1 MDIVSY
7 ILLGSF
13 AAALLL
19 TIIVG
24 WILLRGGQTNRRR
37 SSTKKGSGIA
47 SLRSQQHDDY
57 ESLEKQAVDEFRG
70 ITTLAARDLK
80 GRLAVA
86 VESVDSQIQTAVND
100 VLAEEKRT
108 YRESLSALR
117 EHSVEEFSD
126 MQKQMEDYRTQL
138 YQSFQN
144 MVESDR
150 QAQLQRFE
158 QRMNDVVS
166 SYIVEALDNNIDL
179 GSQMKYIISSLES
192 RKEEI
197 KKDILL

>member
-1 MDIVSY
+1 MDIISY
-7 ILLGSF
+7 LLVGSF
-13 AAALLL
+13 VVALLL
-19 TIIVG
+19 TISVG
-24 WILLRGGQTNRRR
+24 WKLLRGGTSKRRKV
-37 SSTKKGSGIA
+37 KKGSSIA
-47 SLRSQQHDDY
+47 SLRSQQTDDY
-57 ESLEKQAVDEFRG
+57 DSLEKQAVDEFRG
-70 ITTLAARDLK
+70 VTTLAARDLK
-80 GRLAVA
+80 NRLAIA
-86 VESVDSQIQTAVND
+86 VQSVDTQIQSAVND
-100 VLAEEKRT
+100 VLTDEKRT

-126 MQKQMEDYRTQL
+126 MQKQMEQYRTQL

-150 QAQLQRFE
+150 QQQLQRFDE
-158 QRMNDVVS
+158 RLNDVVS

-179 GSQMKYIISSLES
+179 GTQMKYIISSLES

>member
-7 ILLGSF
+7 ILVGSF
-13 AAALLL
+13 AVALLL
-19 TIIVG
+19 TIVVG
-24 WILLRGGQTNRRR
+24 VILLRGDTTKRRKIKAKR
-37 SSTKKGSGIA
+37 PTANMSRQSDEVA
-47 SLRSQQHDDY
+47 DY
-57 ESLEKQAVDEFRG
+57 AGLEKQAVDEFSG

-80 GRLAVA
+80 ERLAVA
-86 VESVDSQIQTAVND
+86 VQSVDSQIQSAVND
-100 VLAEEKRT
+100 VLIDEKRT

-126 MQKQMEDYRTQL
+126 MQKQMEEYRTQL

-150 QAQLQRFE
+150 QQQLRRFDE
-158 QRMNDVVS
+158 RLNDVVS

>member
-1 MDIVSY
+1 M
-7 ILLGSF
+7 
-13 AAALLL
+13 
-19 TIIVG
+19 G
-24 WILLRGGQTNRRR
+24 WKLLRGGTSKRRKV
-37 SSTKKGSGIA
+37 KKGSSIA
-47 SLRSQQHDDY
+47 SLRSQQTDDY
-57 ESLEKQAVDEFRG
+57 DSLEKQAVDEFRG
-70 ITTLAARDLK
+70 VTTLAARDLK
-80 GRLAVA
+80 NRLAIA
-86 VESVDSQIQTAVND
+86 VQSVDTQIQSAVND
-100 VLAEEKRT
+100 VLTDEKRT

-126 MQKQMEDYRTQL
+126 MQKQMEQYRTQL

-150 QAQLQRFE
+150 QQQLQRFDE
-158 QRMNDVVS
+158 RLNDVVS

-179 GSQMKYIISSLES
+179 GTQMKYIISSLES